1 MQSRPGCW
9 RHHRHPSFMVLW
21 TSLSQEFLVVL
32 AVADCNHSRPP
43 IREVYYCVTA
53 LAKCFEVIE
62 AVLQLRPR
70 RQFMMRRRQVM
81 RVLVASDAA
90 LEPPRQLRIRT
101 IPDTVAP
108 GYESPVALVKHSS
121 QISPEDLYDYWAKDC
136 PVGNADDCP
145 RVVSTTSRIQ
155 RTSGVWFIDNVA
167 SIMCLIRGR
176 SDSAEL
182 EEICHFT
189 HVVLFALKASLYWEY
204 ILSKPK
210 WADPISRLGSNDPW
224 HQREGFTR
232 FSSFF
237 NYRLLKLPL
246 AAVIWVVQFL

>member
-1 MQSRPGCW
+1 MLTPSQASKLYGTLNFLESGVFGRVGCGGLQPLKDHQYG
-9 RHHRHPSFMVLW
+9 RSTIV
-21 TSLSQEFLVVL
+21 S
-32 AVADCNHSRPP
+32 PP
-43 IREVYYCVTA
+43 

-121 QISPEDLYDYWAKDC
+121 QISQKI
-136 PVGNADDCP
+136 
-145 RVVSTTSRIQ
+145 STTTGLKIAQLEMLMIVHALLARPQ
-155 RTSGVWFIDNVA
+155 EFRGRRGVWFIDNVA

-204 ILSKPK
+204 ILSKSK